1 MVLQSVASSCTIIV
15 HGIREGDSFLPGCTF
30 HNPPVA
36 LKRGLNCGS
45 QAIVSGIVP
54 CPLLYH
60 TVKYLATFIA
70 VNVAAY
76 KKRALH

>member
-1 MVLQSVASSCTIIV
+1 MVLQSVASPCTIIV
-15 HGIREGDSFLPGCTF
+15 YNREGDSFLPGCRF
-30 HNPPVA
+30 HNSPVT
-36 LKRGLNCGS
+36 LKWGLNCGS
-45 QAIVSGIVP
+45 QAVVSGIIL

-60 TVKYLATFIA
+60 TVKYLATFIP